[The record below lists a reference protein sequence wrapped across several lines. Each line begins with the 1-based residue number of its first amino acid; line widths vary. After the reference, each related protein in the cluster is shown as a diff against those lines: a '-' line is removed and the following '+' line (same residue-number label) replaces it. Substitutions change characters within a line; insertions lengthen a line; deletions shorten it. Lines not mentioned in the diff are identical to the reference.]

1 MSKELGR
8 LRDQSATSESSAHSE
23 VIRWRCSYRRDSEG
37 SLRDRR
43 VSAQGKGRLS
53 MNFRKGSSAHAIA
66 CFVSVGLL
74 LFLLARCGGGE
85 QQVVRRPP
93 PDTLTLVS
101 KSSLFPPGCD
111 N

>member
-1 MSKELGR
+1 
-8 LRDQSATSESSAHSE
+8 
-23 VIRWRCSYRRDSEG
+23 
-37 SLRDRR
+37 
-43 VSAQGKGRLS
+43 

-74 LFLLARCGGGE
+74 LFLLAGCGGGE

-111 N
+111 NVNPDRTNYENGEVEPWVAIDPTDSSHVWLASINRIVGITAQPTD